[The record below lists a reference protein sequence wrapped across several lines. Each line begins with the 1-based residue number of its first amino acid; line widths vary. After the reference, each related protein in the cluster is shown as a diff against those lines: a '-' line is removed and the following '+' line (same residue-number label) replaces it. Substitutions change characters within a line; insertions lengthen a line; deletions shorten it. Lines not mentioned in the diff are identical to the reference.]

1 MASFLLL
8 VAPLPRAVRRK
19 TLNFIS
25 TSALFDNVKL
35 GLKFTFVFILV
46 LFIDSV
52 NRVYRVQVE
61 LGRHMSAAA
70 QGMGANMIAVDRS
83 EIQARKFYAQ
93 RNMYLCGFTLFLSLI
108 LNRTYVLVVD
118 LLHAEDKLKALGA
131 SSNASVKADAIASE
145 SKDEVS
151 KLKKEL
157 EQKNKDIEALKKQAA
172 NLSAEYNRVSD
183 ELNAKEGISAR
194 TKSD

>member
-8 VAPLPRAVRRK
+8 VAPLPRTPRRK
-19 TLNFIS
+19 VLNFIS
-25 TSALFDNVKL
+25 TSTLVDSVKL

-61 LGRHMSAAA
+61 LGQHNER
-70 QGMGANMIAVDRS
+70 GGVGANMIAVDRS

-108 LNRTYVLVVD
+108 LNRTYVLVTD
-118 LLHAEDKLKALGA
+118 LLQAE
-131 SSNASVKADAIASE
+131 E
-145 SKDEVS
+145 
-151 KLKKEL
+151 KLKKLSTSTNESVKTKAL
-157 EQKNKDIEALKKQAA
+157 SSEEKSEISRLKDVIDQKDRDIASLKKQAA
-172 NLSAEYNRVSD
+172 NLSSEYDRVSD
-183 ELNAKEGISAR
+183 LLSAKEGISAR
-194 TKSD
+194 GKSD

>member
-1 MASFLLL
+1 
-8 VAPLPRAVRRK
+8 
-19 TLNFIS
+19 
-25 TSALFDNVKL
+25 
-35 GLKFTFVFILV
+35 
-46 LFIDSV
+46 
-52 NRVYRVQVE
+52 
-61 LGRHMSAAA
+61 
-70 QGMGANMIAVDRS
+70 MGANMIAVDRS